1 MKYYLVSLKYNKNSN
16 KTKIRNVKKIDLDGL
31 MMESEYESIPV
42 IAYESYSMYS
52 SYLVDVLSGKK
63 IYSETEDVEG
73 LKYTFKSEA
82 SENEVIRIAELYKS
96 LTSDDIDRYKTGIR
110 EIEVDSINEYKKAKL
125 DEENKMISFKN
136 ANNYLTTLIIEK

>member
-1 MKYYLVSLKYNKNSN
+1 MKDYVVILKYNKNSN

-31 MMESEYESIPV
+31 MIESEYESIPV

-82 SENEVIRIAELYKS
+82 SENEVIRIANLYRS

>member
-82 SENEVIRIAELYKS
+82 SENEVIRIANLYRS

-110 EIEVDSINEYKKAKL
+110 EIEVDSITEYKKAKL

>member
-73 LKYTFKSEA
+73 LKYTFNGVYEDEIQLSKNIS
-82 SENEVIRIAELYKS
+82 SKGKK
-96 LTSDDIDRYKTGIR
+96 LT
-110 EIEVDSINEYKKAKL
+110 
-125 DEENKMISFKN
+125 
-136 ANNYLTTLIIEK
+136 IILMRS

>member
-63 IYSETEDVEG
+63 IYSENEDVEG

-82 SENEVIRIAELYKS
+82 SENEVIRIANLYRS

>member
-31 MMESEYESIPV
+31 MIENEYESIPV
-42 IAYESYSMYS
+42 IVYESYSMYS

-82 SENEVIRIAELYKS
+82 GENEVIRIANLYRS

>member
-16 KTKIRNVKKIDLDGL
+16 KTKIRNVKKIDLNGL
-31 MMESEYESIPV
+31 MIESEYESIPV

-82 SENEVIRIAELYKS
+82 SENEVIRIANLYRS

-125 DEENKMISFKN
+125 DKENKMISFKN

>member
-82 SENEVIRIAELYKS
+82 SENEVIRIANLYKS

>member
-31 MMESEYESIPV
+31 MIESEYESIPV

-82 SENEVIRIAELYKS
+82 SENEVIRIANLYRS

>member
-16 KTKIRNVKKIDLDGL
+16 KTKIRNVKKVDLDGL

-82 SENEVIRIAELYKS
+82 SENEVIRIANLYRS

>member
-63 IYSETEDVEG
+63 FYSETEDVEG

-82 SENEVIRIAELYKS
+82 SENEVIRIANLYRS

>member
-31 MMESEYESIPV
+31 MIESEYESIPV

-82 SENEVIRIAELYKS
+82 SENEVIRIADLYRT
-96 LTSDDIDRYKTGIR
+96 LTSDDIDRYKTGVS

-125 DEENKMISFKN
+125 DKENKMISFKN

>member
-82 SENEVIRIAELYKS
+82 SENEVIRIANLYRS

>member
-31 MMESEYESIPV
+31 MIESEYESIPV

-82 SENEVIRIAELYKS
+82 SENEVIRIAELYRS

-110 EIEVDSINEYKKAKL
+110 EIEVDSITEYKKAKL